1 MKVSI
6 SSASIFSR
14 FIGFIQISI
23 DFLGFSTFI
32 GFSPSF
38 FDFFLISLDF
48 SQCVN
53 NNGKPCYKRCT
64 NPCIFAVQHRISR
77 STVPTCPLFPINTAP
92 GTLKSALYRP
102 KVFQTKYVS
111 IPPHQHHP
119 SSWRTSIL
127 SIWLAFTVYC
137 STSSSTYLRIRLRS
151 GKKRADDELKANLV
165 VPHVNQKANATPKIH
180 ISTADFWWS
189 VVDIVEWV
197 HVNLTVDGSKPYE
210 QWYLL
215 P

>member
-6 SSASIFSR
+6 SSASIFSH
-14 FIGFIQISI
+14 FIGFFQISI

-38 FDFFLISLDF
+38 LDFFLISLDF

-53 NNGKPCYKRCT
+53 NNGKPCYTRCT

-77 STVPTCPLFPINTAP
+77 STVPTCPLFLINTAP

-119 SSWRTSIL
+119 SSWWTSIL

-137 STSSSTYLRIRLRS
+137 STSSSTYLRIRFAQV
-151 GKKRADDELKANLV
+151 KKELTMSWKQILLFPMSTKKPTRHRISAVHRKSTFSLQISDDPLS
-165 VPHVNQKANATPKIH
+165 I
-180 ISTADFWWS
+180 
-189 VVDIVEWV
+189 
-197 HVNLTVDGSKPYE
+197 
-210 QWYLL
+210 
-215 P
+215 